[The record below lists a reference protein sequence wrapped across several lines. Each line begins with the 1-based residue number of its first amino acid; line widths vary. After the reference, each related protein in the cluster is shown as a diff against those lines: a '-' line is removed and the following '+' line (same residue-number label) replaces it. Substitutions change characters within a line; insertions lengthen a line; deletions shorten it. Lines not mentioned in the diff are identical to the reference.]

1 MDLGKIIGTIVAT
14 QKDPSLVGMRLLAVQ
29 PISEKGVEIG
39 SAHVAVDTEGLAG
52 IGDLVY
58 TVNGGDA
65 SFTHPDREMPR
76 SSTFESIR
84 ERVAFI
90 ASSMYSIGSLV
101 SGRTKHW

>member
-65 SFTHPDREMPR
+65 SFTHSDREMP
-76 SSTFESIR
+76 TD
-84 ERVAFI
+84 VAI
-90 ASSMYSIGSLV
+90 VGLVDTVSLIDE
-101 SGRTKHW
+101 